1 MIHLELKLLIYLSSL
16 LLIFILLLIAMLNL
30 FNKKNISS
38 TEATSYL
45 LYVQLL
51 PYSNIDF
58 SKCIKGIDNVHIDVH
73 LSPNFVNL
81 TQRTVNDLVE
91 ERTTVKRRFTDK
103 PSTTVRNKLEE
114 LSTSYASMITT
125 VIHRVKEDKQ
135 IELVQLCE
143 VATKKF
149 ILTTVQSKVDNLLYE
164 LRKAGT
170 KEHQKSLA
178 LHDRIRW
185 IHGNYNRL
193 LYQVNSEVFAQLQW
207 VETGEAK
214 NLREALLG
222 LSWTIPEEMLFNPL
236 WRTPEIG
243 DSQILMSHYV
253 FLSPDSSNP
262 LSFDLLNITVDNLL
276 EEIAQTCGV
285 VVQTSDYRSTDQNF
299 CWKDVPENVDKIFN
313 MPETLHHLENAR
325 DQNEELKLRLE
336 GQRKANKL
344 LQQGLQ
350 QRGLLEYIFAA
361 YEIPR
366 LYEHYAKLL
375 QPSLLYQTLCNKVD
389 IKEVEMKLQ
398 SQLKLRPLR
407 RPGDEPLSINEL
419 IQTKKQL
426 QRFVKNPDS
435 NRLLC
440 FLKDFVAYCRDLKY
454 YHLMQEV
461 MEEIHLIQ
469 GEVDVKLSRSNGLL
483 YEFLEQDEYNS
494 SSESIRC
501 HVIVKADLRGSTT
514 MTAELC
520 KRGLNPATHFGRNFF
535 NPIRQL
541 LEKFGAEK
549 VFIEG
554 DAVILSIFEYQNAP
568 EQWVATARA
577 CGLAKHMLE
586 VVHTQNQVSRTYHL
600 PELELG
606 IGICYCSEAPKFL
619 YDGNQRIMI
628 SPAIGDAD
636 RLSSCSWKLRRKYSQ
651 DRNLLTHVMVFRQPS
666 TDTSHGEKGMT
677 TFRYNL
683 NGIELDI
690 EAFKKLQKEMAFRQF
705 KMTLPGEKYETNFY
719 IGNYPDMLGETH
731 QVVIREARILLW
743 QENSD
748 YYPPTD
754 DFYYEVVVNK
764 TLLTTIKRLLQ
775 NSISN
780 VR

>member
-1 MIHLELKLLIYLSSL
+1 
-16 LLIFILLLIAMLNL
+16 MLNL
-30 FNKKNISS
+30 FTKKNTLS
-38 TEATSYL
+38 TEVSSYL
-45 LYVQLL
+45 LYVQVLH
-51 PYSNIDF
+51 YAQIDF
-58 SKCIKGIDNVHIDVH
+58 SKFVKGIDNVHIDVH
-73 LSPNFVNL
+73 LSPNFVHL
-81 TQRTVNDLVE
+81 TQRVVNDLVE
-91 ERTTVKRRFTDK
+91 ERSTTKRRFTDK
-103 PSTTVRNKLEE
+103 PSTELRNKLEE
-114 LSTSYASMITT
+114 LSTSYASMLTT
-125 VIHRVKEDKQ
+125 VIHRVKEDKHVA
-135 IELVQLCE
+135 LVQLCE
-143 VATKKF
+143 VAAKKF
-149 ILTTVQSKVDNLLYE
+149 ILTMVQNKVDNLLYE

-178 LHDRIRW
+178 LHDRIKW

-222 LSWTIPEEMLFNPL
+222 LSWSIPEEMLFNPL

-243 DSQILMSHYV
+243 DFQILMSHYV
-253 FLSPDSSNP
+253 FLSPDSGNP
-262 LSFDLLNITVDNLL
+262 LNFDLLDAVTDQLL
-276 EEIAQTCGV
+276 EDIAQLCGV
-285 VVQTSDYRSTDQNF
+285 IVQTSDYRSTDQNF
-299 CWKDVPENVDKIFN
+299 SWKDVPENMDKLFN
-313 MPETLHHLENAR
+313 TQETIHHLENAH
-325 DQNEELKLRLE
+325 DQSEELKLRLE

-350 QRGLLEYIFAA
+350 QKGLLEYIFAA

-389 IKEVEMKLQ
+389 IKEVDMKLQ

-407 RPGDEPLSINEL
+407 RPGDQPLSVNEL
-419 IQTKKQL
+419 IQAKKQL
-426 QRFVKNPDS
+426 QRFVKSPES
-435 NRLLC
+435 HKLLR
-440 FLKDFVAYCRDLKY
+440 FLRDFVTYRRDLKY
-454 YHLMQEV
+454 YRLMQEA
-461 MEEIHLIQ
+461 MEDIRLIE

-483 YEFLEQDEYNS
+483 YEFLEQDEYND

-520 KRGLNPATHFGRNFF
+520 KRGLNPATHFSRNFF

-541 LEKFGAEK
+541 LEVFGAEK

-577 CGLAKHMLE
+577 CGLAKSMLD
-586 VVHTQNQVSRTYHL
+586 VVYTQNQVSRTYHL

-606 IGICYCSEAPKFL
+606 IGICYCAEAPKFL

-628 SPAIGDAD
+628 SSAIGDAD
-636 RLSSCSWKLRRKYSQ
+636 RLSSCSWKLRRKYAQ
-651 DRNLLTHVMVFRQPS
+651 ERELLTHVMVFKQPL
-666 TDTSHGEKGMT
+666 TDSSHGEKGMT

-683 NGIELDI
+683 NGIELDA
-690 EAFKKLQKEMAFRQF
+690 EAFKKLQKEIAFRQV
-705 KMTLPGEKYETNFY
+705 KMTLPKEKYETNFY
-719 IGNYPDMLGETH
+719 VGNYPDALGETH

-743 QENSD
+743 QECGD
-748 YYPPTD
+748 YYSPTD
-754 DFYYEVVVNK
+754 DFYYEVVVDK
-764 TLLTTIKRLLQ
+764 TLLSTIKRLLQ
-775 NSISN
+775 NSTN
-780 VR
+780 QTK